1 MHCRCAMQC
10 TAIRALLL
18 MRFCVFLLTL
28 CNVANSAYTLC
39 QHDALNLTD
48 VVTRV
53 SVNPR
58 RISTRSSSGDHL
70 RIHIHYDESITV
82 LNDFDYIRNNVV
94 EVAAE
99 FWKKALRL
107 RFPIKSERLLLDRL
121 CVDGLTKLQTMN
133 GNSITFC
140 VNGCRSV
147 TKCGPIQIPAKHL
160 NRCRSVS
167 SGSYALSGEQGEGL
181 SDTDFVL
188 YIAILPTSKCKTSK
202 VLGYASHCQLA
213 AKTDRPVAGYINFC
227 PGALSQKPM
236 DSMRSLFIAKHEL
249 LHALGFSNSL
259 FAMYRDPLGRPLTPR
274 DPKTELPALGWSQT
288 GSVYQWSSNVV
299 KTVTRRWLSAY
310 GNQTKE
316 AHIVV
321 TPTVVRVARDFFNC
335 PTLDGVELED
345 QDERGVFLTH
355 WEKRILENELM
366 TATYT
371 NSYRISPITLAM
383 MEDTGWYLANYSMS
397 HDFSWGRGR
406 GCAFATAS
414 CLEYMLEQK
423 KRLHPVTPFCQQM
436 QPPKEHT
443 EQLGVQVSCTPDG
456 VSYGFCNLMVHAKPL
471 APQYVYF
478 VQTKQAGNWSPVQP
492 LSILELGNGWTDDA
506 RPLDYVGGKIA
517 LANYCP
523 FFQEIEWERDSG
535 QSTVNTHCHATDN
548 YKSPQVNYKLERFS
562 STSVC
567 VSHGP
572 NWRLSNGGHMF
583 ALPVEGA
590 GCYTFRCSREE
601 GGLVIELEGG
611 LAIPCT
617 IPGNLISVKAC
628 LVTPAYTVH
637 GSLICPDCRLLCD
650 PSECPSV
657 SFGLSAYPVIEQFSS
672 PNRTPV
678 TAMFASRPNR
688 HPRFYSS
695 HPTQSPVFGKK
706 PYIERQQIL
715 PDQCPQLRSISSP
728 SMTRSSFSLC
738 LRVVICHFLF
748 HLTFFPRDHD
758 CIRW

>member
-1 MHCRCAMQC
+1 MQC
-10 TAIRALLL
+10 SAILD
-18 MRFCVFLLTL
+18 FLLTEFCVL
-28 CNVANSAYTLC
+28 LLALWSVVIGAQTIC
-39 QHDALNLTD
+39 QHEAPDPVD

-53 SVNPR
+53 SVDR
-58 RISTRSSSGDHL
+58 RRLFIRSLSSDQL

-82 LNDFDYIRNNVV
+82 LNDFDFIRYNVV

-99 FWKKALRL
+99 FWRKALRL
-107 RFPIKSERLLLDRL
+107 RFPPKNERLLLDRL

-133 GNSITFC
+133 RNAFTFC
-140 VNGCRSV
+140 VNGCRNV
-147 TKCGPIQIPAKHL
+147 TKCGPIEIPKSHL
-160 NRCRSVS
+160 NRCRSIS
-167 SGSYALSGEQGEGL
+167 NGSYVFSGEQGQGL

-188 YIAILPTSKCKTSK
+188 YIAVLPTTKCKTSK

-213 AKTDRPVAGYINFC
+213 ARTDRPIAGYINFC
-227 PGALSQKPM
+227 PGTLSQKPM

-259 FAMYRDPLGRPLTPR
+259 FAMYRDHLGRPLTPR
-274 DPKTELPALGWSQT
+274 DPKTQLPAFGWSQT

-299 KTVTRRWLSAY
+299 RTIKRRWLSAY
-310 GNQTKE
+310 GNHTKE

-335 PTLDGVELED
+335 SSLDGVELED
-345 QDERGVFLTH
+345 QDEPGVFQTH

-371 NSYRISPITLAM
+371 NSYRVSPITLAM

-406 GCAFATAS
+406 GCAFVTAS

-423 KRLHPVTPFCQQM
+423 KRLYPVTPFCQQI
-436 QPPKEHT
+436 QPPNDRTKET
-443 EQLGVQVSCTPDG
+443 GVQVSCTPDG
-456 VSYGFCNLMVHAKPL
+456 VSYGFCNLMVHPKPL

-478 VQTKQAGNWSPVQP
+478 VRTKQAGDWSPVQP
-492 LSILELGNGWTDDA
+492 LSFLEIGNGQTTDA
-506 RPLDYVGGKIA
+506 QPLDHVGGKIA
-517 LANYCP
+517 LANFCP
-523 FFQEIEWERDSG
+523 YFQEIEWERDSG

-548 YKSPQVNYKLERFS
+548 YKSPKRNYKLERFS
-562 STSVC
+562 SASVC

-572 NWRLSNGGHMF
+572 NWRLSNKGNLF

-590 GCYTFRCSREE
+590 GCYTFRCSRAE

-617 IPGNLISVKAC
+617 IPGNIVPVKAC
-628 LVTPAYTVH
+628 LIAHRYTIH

-650 PSECPSV
+650 PSQCPPV
-657 SFGLSAYPVIEQFSS
+657 SFALAAYQTIGRFPALLFDS
-672 PNRTPV
+672 PNRTRV
-678 TAMFASRPNR
+678 TSITASRPNR

-695 HPTQSPVFGKK
+695 HPTQPPPVGKR
-706 PYIERQQIL
+706 PYIERQQIIPDECPMLTSSSSL
-715 PDQCPQLRSISSP
+715 PSDSSLPSLFLRFI
-728 SMTRSSFSLC
+728 LC
-738 LRVVICHFLF
+738 LFFLLF
-748 HLTFFPRDHD
+748 CLFLV
-758 CIRW
+758 